1 MPRIRF
7 YNRRSRH
14 EHPPQH
20 HLWRLPA
27 EGRGK
32 PASSRL
38 RDRGSSEGVAAAHS
52 ESRRRT
58 TLRSSGPPTAPCLTA
73 RRRLRVDR
81 LPLLAQEVMDGA
93 PALSAERALRRI
105 EPSGTFLGRPVASAR
120 ARGSGRMSPVRSEA
134 RQCDRPSLARGAFH
148 RRRPTRAPFRD
159 PTRFGCRRWPA
170 GQPPHVFTGV
180 REHRLDPCSPALR
193 GRLQGRMRL
202 FDFCRW
208 MLQRARPGT
217 VRTSRTAGSRPGR
230 LPRDRKSPFDRGNR
244 RRFTGSG
251 VENTASRHS
260 PS

>member
-1 MPRIRF
+1 VPESGFSAPETRDPTRLPRIRIGLDRGPTEIAGHHHRGARSRPFDLSRARSTLSARRMIKVPRSRPVTSSVARRHASLGLAASLGRTVKMPRIRF

-14 EHPPQH
+14 EHPQQH

-27 EGRGK
+27 ERRGK

-105 EPSGTFLGRPVASAR
+105 EPSGTFLGRPVASA
-120 ARGSGRMSPVRSEA
+120 
-134 RQCDRPSLARGAFH
+134 
-148 RRRPTRAPFRD
+148 
-159 PTRFGCRRWPA
+159 
-170 GQPPHVFTGV
+170 
-180 REHRLDPCSPALR
+180 
-193 GRLQGRMRL
+193 
-202 FDFCRW
+202 
-208 MLQRARPGT
+208 
-217 VRTSRTAGSRPGR
+217 
-230 LPRDRKSPFDRGNR
+230 
-244 RRFTGSG
+244 
-251 VENTASRHS
+251 
-260 PS
+260 